1 MSSRNSVSQ
10 IMTRNVLS
18 TETSTHLVGAVRLMT
33 DKGIGCVVVTENG
46 KPVGILTER
55 DVMKEIV
62 KDKNVL
68 EKDVGSLMT
77 RPLISVSP
85 DTPVVDALDLMRK
98 KDIRRLPV
106 VDEGK
111 LVGLITVHSDL
122 LYWALAAMRTSS
134 PAPVAPPHEGMGT
147 EHQT

>member
-1 MSSRNSVSQ
+1 
-10 IMTRNVLS
+10 
-18 TETSTHLVGAVRLMT
+18 MT

-62 KDKNVL
+62 KDKNIL
-68 EKDVGSLMT
+68 EKDVSSLMT

-98 KDIRRLPV
+98 KNIRRLPV
-106 VDEGK
+106 VDEGR
-111 LVGLITVHSDL
+111 LVGLITVHTDL
-122 LYWALAAMRTSS
+122 LYWALAAMRPSS
-134 PAPVAPPHEGMGT
+134 PASSVLSREGTGT
-147 EHQT
+147 EP